1 MVDLE
6 ELDDFL
12 VSDRSPE
19 EAMRLSA
26 LDGFLTG
33 ILCSP
38 EQIAPSEWL
47 PIVWGGKAP
56 QVRNIEI
63 FYKANETVLARYIEI
78 ADGLNGE
85 PQILQP
91 VFWQSPDGK
100 VVATDWCEGFMKA
113 IHIRKAMWSELL
125 DTKKGRD
132 LMFPVVAHLFDK
144 NGRSIIG
151 STDQED
157 IAALLD
163 AAAEEISE
171 AISKIFDYWKSRT

>member
-6 ELDDFL
+6 KLDDFL
-12 VSDRSPE
+12 MSDGSPE
-19 EAMRLSA
+19 DAMQLSV

-38 EQIAPSEWL
+38 ESIAPSEWL

-56 QVRNIEI
+56 QVRNMDI
-63 FYKANETVLARYIEI
+63 FYTANETVLARYSEI
-78 ADGLNGE
+78 AEALNSE
-85 PQILQP
+85 PQVLEPI
-91 VFWQSPDGK
+91 FWQSPDGNT
-100 VVATDWCEGFMKA
+100 VATDWCVGFMQA
-113 IHIRKAMWSELL
+113 VQLRQALWSELS

-132 LMFPVVAHLFDK
+132 LMFPIVAHLFDK
-144 NGRSIIG
+144 DGNSIIG
-151 STDQED
+151 TKDQGD

-171 AISKIFDYWKSRT
+171 TVPMILDHWKPRI

>member
-1 MVDLE
+1 MIDLE
-6 ELDDFL
+6 KLDDFL

-19 EAMRLSA
+19 DAMQLSV

-47 PIVWGGKAP
+47 PIVWGGRAP
-56 QVRNIEI
+56 QIRDMDI
-63 FYKANETVLARYIEI
+63 FYKANETVLARYSEI
-78 ADGLNGE
+78 AGGLNGD
-85 PQILQP
+85 PQILEP
-91 VFWQSPDGK
+91 IFWQSPDGSA
-100 VVATDWCEGFMKA
+100 VATDWCEGFMQA
-113 IHIRKAMWSELL
+113 VHLRQAMWSELF

-132 LMFPVVAHLFDK
+132 LMFPIVAHLFDK
-144 NGRSIIG
+144 DGNSIIG
-151 STDQED
+151 TADHED

-171 AISKIFDYWKSRT
+171 AVPKIFDHWKSRV